1 MEQDTR
7 TIAER
12 LQSLLGD
19 HHTVAL
25 MESCTGGLLASALT
39 DIPGSGYLLAS
50 AVCYDAGA
58 KIALGVPQERIS
70 EFGVVS
76 KEVASDMARAAAQ
89 LFKAEYGVSTTG
101 VAGPGSNE
109 GVTAGTVWL
118 GICLPTGETVT
129 RLLNLHGNREQ
140 VKDQAVRHACFFLLE
155 HVEAAQ

>member
-1 MEQDTR
+1 MEQDTH

-19 HHTVAL
+19 NHTLAL

-58 KIALGVPQERIS
+58 KVALGVPKERIA

-76 KEVASDMARAAAQ
+76 GEVATDMALAAAE
-89 LFKAEYGVSTTG
+89 LFGAEYGVSTTG
-101 VAGPGSNE
+101 VAGPGSDN
-109 GVTAGTVWL
+109 GVPPGTVWV
-118 GICLPTGETVT
+118 GIRVPTGKTVA
-129 RLLNLHGNREQ
+129 RLLDLSGDREQ
-140 VKDQAVRHACFFLLE
+140 VKAQAVRHACSFLLE
-155 HVEAAQ
+155 QVEAAY